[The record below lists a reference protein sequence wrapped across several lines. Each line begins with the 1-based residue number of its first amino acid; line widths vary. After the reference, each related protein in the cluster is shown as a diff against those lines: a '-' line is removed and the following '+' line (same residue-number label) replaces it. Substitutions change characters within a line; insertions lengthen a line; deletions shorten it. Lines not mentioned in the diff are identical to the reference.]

1 MQLGNC
7 HFFQNS
13 IAISFH
19 LSSFGAGITSFKR
32 QEEECK
38 KKWNGIRDSLRRA
51 RQKRKTKS
59 GQAGTSTNK
68 YKFESIL
75 EFLIPHLGE
84 RKGLSNIPDEEDI
97 SDETQ
102 LNDSH
107 QQNSTKESQDVNDI
121 EPQESVESVSLL
133 TPTTPASR
141 VSIDHRPLSAKR
153 KRKLEAKPQE
163 TASSQLMAYI
173 LAEKKKESSE
183 NHGQHPVDTFL
194 SGIAT
199 NLKSLH
205 PVRFHSAKGKIFN
218 IVQEYELQELLENS
232 NQQTNMVPPNNMS
245 SDSTSLTTSTL
256 SEGDVSYADFSKG
269 IQPAST
275 SPAYNEETYTTFF
288 KL

>member
-1 MQLGNC
+1 MVLKESPVARN
-7 HFFQNS
+7 
-13 IAISFH
+13 
-19 LSSFGAGITSFKR
+19 L
-32 QEEECK
+32 
-38 KKWNGIRDSLRRA
+38 LRRA

-84 RKGLSNIPDEEDI
+84 RKGLSNVPDEEHI

-194 SGIAT
+194 SRIAT
-199 NLKSLH
+199 TLKSLH

-245 SDSTSLTTSTL
+245 SDSMSLTTSTL